1 MQLKTLLMCLSL
13 AACSSVSEDVTAQN
27 VEPPSDANVLAGTKT
42 AAVESHFEPPI
53 EVSDLVRSNPNNTPQ
68 WMVCLRSSK
77 TEESKR
83 ITYSAFFNEKG
94 YVSSRYSVI
103 LDPCASQTYH
113 AL

>member
-1 MQLKTLLMCLSL
+1 MRLEILLMCFSL

-27 VEPPSDANVLAGTKT
+27 VVPPSDQNVLAGTKT
-42 AAVESHFEPPI
+42 AAVDSHFEPPL
-53 EVSDLVRSNPNNTPQ
+53 EVSDLMRSNPNYTPQ
-68 WMVCLRSSK
+68 WMVCLRSAK

-94 YVSSRYSVI
+94 YVSSGYSAI
-103 LDPCASQTYH
+103 LDSCASQTYH